1 MTEEEDG
8 DGEKHI
14 AYKDYRGLIREFP
27 QIAKWALEGND
38 DPIPLKKIPDV
49 HASKVTSGTL
59 DATRL
64 PNAFVNNTQDLYN
77 QVQAA
82 VMVLREHDKRIKQLE
97 KRK

>member
-38 DPIPLKKIPDV
+38 DPIPTKKIPGLD
-49 HASKVTSGTL
+49 ASIITSGQFPP
-59 DATRL
+59 TRL
-64 PNAFVNNTQDLYN
+64 PSAFIDSVQEMKD
-77 QVQAA
+77 QVGSIIIILGQI
-82 VMVLREHDKRIKQLE
+82 EKRIAQLE
-97 KRK
+97 ERK